1 MTRRL
6 HQRVPMSKGKSI
18 DLTEPAQ
25 RQDFDIIE
33 EDLAKDGGI
42 NREGAPW
49 IALDGVGGG
58 TIMD

>member
-1 MTRRL
+1 M
-6 HQRVPMSKGKSI
+6 PMSKGKSI